1 MFKIRPAWVL
11 VCHASY
17 VAFCHRAAESPI
29 SLPPCSFA
37 ALAAEIFVGNIVQCV
52 SKLDN
57 QWKKKK
63 HVFLCKVLILKSAF
77 HHKAIIM
84 VQVLIMQSVY
94 SGNN

>member
-57 QWKKKK
+57 QWKKKTC
-63 HVFLCKVLILKSAF
+63 FLVQSANLEVCF
-77 HHKAIIM
+77 PPQSNNYGSSAYNAKC
-84 VQVLIMQSVY
+84 VQWQ
-94 SGNN
+94 